1 MWPSL
6 FALAVVTSSSLVTT
20 YFKDFKR
27 RWIKPV
33 VFGSTIV
40 CALFGAY
47 QIWTEAVAK
56 EQAIRQSINNS
67 KMLDEARRELKTAN
81 AKLALMEPSL
91 ALVNATVGDLASLKE
106 LSGGSQYYVRIA
118 YASTDRGRRD
128 LYNTLRRIQSE
139 FKGAQSSG
147 MAAVRKW
154 KSGSVCSGGK
164 GGFELVFG
172 QGLNFVAADAYHR
185 LAVAHHL
192 SNGVPQ
198 ICPEAVAN

>member
-6 FALAVVTSSSLVTT
+6 IGLAVVTGSSLVAT
-20 YFKDFKR
+20 YFKDFER

-33 VFGSTIV
+33 LLAMTIV
-40 CALFGAY
+40 GALFGTY
-47 QIWTEAVAK
+47 QIWTEAAAK
-56 EQAIRQSINNS
+56 EQAIRQSTHDS
-67 KMLDEARRELKTAN
+67 KLLEDARQELKMAN
-81 AKLALMEPSL
+81 AKLAVMEPSL

-106 LSGGSQYYVRIA
+106 LSGGARYYVRIA
-118 YASTDRGRRD
+118 YANTERGHRD
-128 LYNTLRRIQSE
+128 LEDTLKRIQSE

-147 MAAVRKW
+147 MAAVREW
-154 KSGSVCSGGK
+154 KSESVCSGGK
-164 GGFELVFG
+164 AGYELVFG

-198 ICPEAVAN
+198 ICPEAAGN